1 MTKLNKKYYYDKDN
15 NKKLNCFFVN
25 LSKEIVKKT
34 DIQENDDINVRVNNK
49 KIIIERK
56 NENEMCIE
64 K

>member
-34 DIQENDDINVRVNNK
+34 DIKDDDFIEVYVNNK
-49 KIIIERK
+49 KIIIERSK
-56 NENEMCIE
+56 KNEMCS
-64 K
+64 

>member
-34 DIQENDDINVRVNNK
+34 DIKDDINIYVKDK
-49 KIIIERK
+49 KIIIERGK
-56 NENEMCIE
+56 NNEMDS
-64 K
+64 